1 MPSNRPLDALV
12 TDFLSAEFAADPSA
26 ATTLGMPGYDDQLAD
41 LSAAAVARRRAEDA
55 EWLRRFEGLP
65 EGELTADERID
76 RDLALMTLRG
86 RQCLAARQLERRDPD
101 PYVSAGLDGVF
112 TLFLHKL
119 RPQQELVAS
128 AAARLRAVPDVLAA
142 GRENLDAELASPVL
156 LRRAA
161 GQATAGAAYCRDD
174 VPQLAPEG
182 PARREL
188 EAAGAAAA
196 AVYSD
201 FAEHLTTLAETAS
214 GGWAVGEEV
223 YDALLREQE
232 GLDFGTRELR
242 ERGRAA
248 YAAAESAMRELAGR
262 YRGTD
267 DWRAV
272 LVELDRDA
280 PESPEV
286 MRAGYVDWTQRA
298 RDFAYERELVGRP
311 ALDHC
316 EVLPAEE
323 FQRAMLAVAFYY
335 PPPALA
341 DRTPDGRRAGHFFV
355 PYPPSGAAAGAIR
368 DRLAANSRSLQGTV
382 AVHEAYPG
390 HHWHFAWMDTHGIR
404 PLRRVLMSAFF
415 VEGWALYAE
424 ELMREEGFFEGD
436 LPAQLQALGSRLFR
450 ATRIVVD
457 TSLHLGEMT
466 VEEATEYLTNA
477 AAVPPDV
484 ARAEVV
490 RYCAAPTQASS
501 YLTGALEIR
510 RLRNEWEAAGGGLRD
525 FHDRLTMLGGLPLGL
540 AARALHE
547 VAGDPSRTVGPTP
560 SHA

>member
-1 MPSNRPLDALV
+1 MPSSRPLDALV
-12 TDFLSAEFAADPSA
+12 TDFLAAEFAADPSA
-26 ATTLGMPGYDDQLAD
+26 ATTLGMPGYDDLLAD
-41 LSAAAVARRRAEDA
+41 LSAAAVARRRVEDT
-55 EWLRRFEGLP
+55 EWLCRFEGLAD
-65 EGELTADERID
+65 EQLTADERID

-86 RQCLAARQLERRDPD
+86 RRCMQERQPERRDPD

-119 RPQQELVAS
+119 RPQEELLAS

-142 GRENLDAELASPVL
+142 GRDNLDADLASPLL

-161 GQATAGAAYCRDD
+161 AQAAAGAAYCRDD
-174 VPQLAPEG
+174 VPRLAPEG
-182 PARREL
+182 SARREL
-188 EAAGAAAA
+188 EVTGAAAA
-196 AVYSD
+196 TAYAQ
-201 FAEHLTTLAETAS
+201 FAEHLTTLAGRAIGDWS
-214 GGWAVGEEV
+214 VGEQV
-223 YDALLREQE
+223 YDTLLREQE

-248 YAAAESAMRELAGR
+248 YTAAESAMRELAIR
-262 YRGTD
+262 YRGTE

-280 PESPEV
+280 PENPEA
-286 MRAGYVDWTQRA
+286 MRAGYVDWTRRA
-298 RDFAYERELVGRP
+298 RDFAYERGLVGRP

-323 FQRAMLAVAFYY
+323 FQRAVLAVAFYY

-341 DRTPDGRRAGHFFV
+341 ERTPDGRRAGHFFV
-355 PYPPSGAAAGAIR
+355 PYPPSGAPAGAIR

-390 HHWHFAWMDTHGIR
+390 HHWHFAWMDAHGIR

-424 ELMREEGFFEGD
+424 ELMREQGFFEGD

-466 VEEATEYLTNA
+466 VEEATEYLTKA
-477 AAVPPDV
+477 AAVPPEV

-510 RLRNEWEAAGGGLRD
+510 RLRDAWEAAGGGLRD

-540 AARALHE
+540 AARALQE
-547 VAGDPSRTVGPTP
+547 VAGDPSRTVGPSP